1 MDKVIKITIDNKII
15 DVVEGTTI
23 LEAAKSIGIDIPTL
37 CYMSLEELCIKNKPT
52 SCRICVVEVEGR
64 SNLAPSCS
72 TDCLENMVIYTRT
85 PRVLNARR
93 TVLELILS
101 DHPFECLI
109 CHPVENMKIKC
120 IVKNVTR
127 AGIRAVYYKE
137 EENPIIMFIARENN
151 LKNEEFNK
159 VKEND
164 IIITKVIGIRYKL
177 NDEHISII
185 GELSSSKKNKRKTT
199 KKNVK

>member
-1 MDKVIKITIDNKII
+1 MIKKGSIYIKSVLVRKIYVEFQYVDNCLKDHILARLKEEYEGKCSKEGYVKTNSINIITHSSGVIESNKLSF
-15 DVVEGTTI
+15 DV
-23 LEAAKSIGIDIPTL
+23 S
-37 CYMSLEELCIKNKPT
+37 
-52 SCRICVVEVEGR
+52 
-64 SNLAPSCS
+64 
-72 TDCLENMVIYTRT
+72 
-85 PRVLNARR
+85 
-93 TVLELILS
+93 
-101 DHPFECLI
+101 FECLI

-127 AGIRAVYYKE
+127 AGTRAVYYKE

-185 GELSSSKKNKRKTT
+185 GELSSTKKNKRKTT

>member
-1 MDKVIKITIDNKII
+1 MKNTKNIKKGSIYIKSVLVRKIYVEFKHVDNYLKEHMLARLKEEYEGKCSKEGYVKTNSINIITHSSGVIEGNKLSF
-15 DVVEGTTI
+15 DV
-23 LEAAKSIGIDIPTL
+23 S
-37 CYMSLEELCIKNKPT
+37 
-52 SCRICVVEVEGR
+52 
-64 SNLAPSCS
+64 
-72 TDCLENMVIYTRT
+72 
-85 PRVLNARR
+85 
-93 TVLELILS
+93 
-101 DHPFECLI
+101 FECLI

-120 IVKNVTR
+120 VVKNVTS

-137 EENPIIMFIARENN
+137 DEHPIVMFIARENN
-151 LKNEEFNK
+151 LKNDEFNK

-185 GELSSSKKNKRKTT
+185 GELSSTKKNKRKTT

>member
-1 MDKVIKITIDNKII
+1 MKNTKII
-15 DVVEGTTI
+15 KKGSIYIKSVLVRKIYVEFQYVDNYLKDHILARLKEEYEGKCSKEGYVKTNSINIITHSSGVIEGNKLSFDV
-23 LEAAKSIGIDIPTL
+23 S
-37 CYMSLEELCIKNKPT
+37 
-52 SCRICVVEVEGR
+52 
-64 SNLAPSCS
+64 
-72 TDCLENMVIYTRT
+72 
-85 PRVLNARR
+85 
-93 TVLELILS
+93 
-101 DHPFECLI
+101 FECLI

-137 EENPIIMFIARENN
+137 DENPIIMFIARENN

-185 GELSSSKKNKRKTT
+185 GELSSTKKNKRKTT
-199 KKNVK
+199 KKRKKK